1 MKKMKSNNT
10 TNTAYIVFK
19 HNTSDYYVVDKEIY
33 ENTFYA
39 RREKYTIVFE
49 VEYTEPKMKFG
60 FTPVKNKPYNQN
72 VQPLLD
78 EVGIK

>member
-1 MKKMKSNNT
+1 MKNMKSNKT
-10 TNTAYIVFK
+10 TNTALIVFK
-19 HNTSDYYVVDKEIY
+19 HNTNDYYVVDKELY
-33 ENTFYA
+33 EKTFYA
-39 RREKYTIVFE
+39 HREKYIIVFE
-49 VEYTEPKMKFG
+49 VDYTTPNKKFY

>member
-1 MKKMKSNNT
+1 MRKIKSNNT

-19 HNTSDYYVVDKEIY
+19 NNTSDYYIVDKEIY
-33 ENTFYA
+33 ENSYYA
-39 RREKYTIVFE
+39 DKEKYTIVFD
-49 VEYTEPKMKFG
+49 VEYTEPKIKFG
-60 FTPVKNKPYNQN
+60 MTPVKNKPYNQN

>member
-1 MKKMKSNNT
+1 MRNKKSNNT

-19 HNTSDYYVVDKEIY
+19 HNTSDYYIVDKEIY

-39 RREKYTIVFE
+39 RKEKYFIVFD
-49 VEYTEPKMKFG
+49 VEYTGPKIKFC

-72 VQPLLD
+72 IQPILD

>member
-1 MKKMKSNNT
+1 MKNTKTNT

-19 HNTSDYYVVDKEIY
+19 NNTSDYYVVDKEIY
-33 ENTFYA
+33 EKTFYA
-39 RREKYTIVFE
+39 RREKYIIVFE
-49 VEYTEPKMKFG
+49 VEYTEPKIKFS

>member
-1 MKKMKSNNT
+1 MRKKKTNNT

-19 HNTSDYYVVDKEIY
+19 HNTSDYFIVDKEFY

-39 RREKYTIVFE
+39 RKEKYVIFFD
-49 VEYTEPKMKFG
+49 VEYTIPNKKFY
-60 FTPVKNKPYNQN
+60 FTPLKNKPYNQN
-72 VQPLLD
+72 VQPILD

>member
-1 MKKMKSNNT
+1 MRKLKSNNT

-19 HNTSDYYVVDKEIY
+19 NNTSDYYVVDKEIY
-33 ENTFYA
+33 ENALYRF
-39 RREKYTIVFE
+39 RNKYTIVFE
-49 VEYTEPKMKFG
+49 IEYTVPKIKFC

-72 VQPLLD
+72 VQPILD